1 MENENEPH
9 FKGKR
14 EKRDLPREK
23 ILREGAKSLKNEE
36 LLALILGN
44 GTQNCDVFEL
54 SRRLSSYLSNSSTF
68 PTIESLKKIHGLGTA
83 KASQI
88 LACLELSARYILSDK
103 VVPVLR
109 PEDVVARLSHLKF
122 EEQEHF
128 MLVTLDA
135 SNSIIRVHE
144 LTTGLVNQTPVHP
157 REAFV
162 HAIAD
167 RAVSVIFA
175 HNHPSGNPTPSPE
188 DYGITRVLCASG
200 KILQIPVV
208 DHIVVGKKGYV
219 SICRERPE
227 IFEVGYGGEEGFC

>member
-1 MENENEPH
+1 MPIAENDLSNDIPKE
-9 FKGKR
+9 
-14 EKRDLPREK
+14 LPREK
-23 ILREGAKSLKNEE
+23 IASRGAKSLTNEE

-54 SRRLSSYLSNSSTF
+54 SRRLSDYLSCSSTV
-68 PTIESLKKIHGLGTA
+68 PTVDSLTKIRGLGKA

-103 VVPVLR
+103 VVPVTR
-109 PEDVVARLSHLKF
+109 PEDVVARLSNLKF

-128 MLVTLDA
+128 VLVTLDS
-135 SNSIIRVHE
+135 SNSIIKVHE

-167 RAVSVIFA
+167 RAVNVLFA
-175 HNHPSGNPTPSPE
+175 HNHPSGNPQPSPD
-188 DYGITRVLCASG
+188 DYTITRILCAAG
-200 KILQIPVV
+200 KIIQIPVV
-208 DHIVVGKKGYV
+208 DHIVIGRKGFV
-219 SICRERPE
+219 SICRENPE
-227 IFEVGYGGEEGFC
+227 IFEK